1 MGKAHLFHRI
11 LTVSGSIF
19 LSGLLSIWM
28 AIFSPLNWPEF
39 WIKFGF
45 FGTLFFLSIVSFFWI
60 RGAGSIREIYGR
72 FFFFLFALFLFLA
85 LHLWFVVIPFAE
97 EKLSEVTKEI
107 ARSKSA
113 SDRNELSEIESSH
126 SAFLLFSF
134 LLLFFALVSAFIS
147 SAMAA
152 ILHFSKEKRKES

>member
-28 AIFSPLNWPEF
+28 AIFTSLNWPES
-39 WIKFGF
+39 WIKFSFSG
-45 FGTLFFLSIVSFFWI
+45 LALVLSAVSFFWI
-60 RGAGSIREIYGR
+60 SGSGSIREIYGR
-72 FFFFLFALFLFLA
+72 FFFFLFALLSILA
-85 LHLWFVVIPFAE
+85 LHLWFVVIPFTE
-97 EKLSEVTKEI
+97 DKLSEVAKEI
-107 ARSKSA
+107 ARSKSP
-113 SDRNELSEIESSH
+113 SNRSELSEIESSH
-126 SAFLLFSF
+126 SAFLFFSF
-134 LLLFFALVSAFIS
+134 LLLFFTLVSAFIS